1 MSFLF
6 GRSGLDI
13 GGFPFVTFRGK
24 QIFNVMDEELLFGF
38 VGAIRICVHEIEI
51 LLMLQHFA
59 GRAVFDPVLMIAAK
73 ALCAFN
79 NGIPPSRPTTKAM
92 AGQLAV

>member
-1 MSFLF
+1 
-6 GRSGLDI
+6 
-13 GGFPFVTFRGK
+13 
-24 QIFNVMDEELLFGF
+24 MDEELLFGF

-73 ALCAFN
+73 ALRAFN
-79 NGIPPSRPTTKAM
+79 NGNDTAKQTERWQGSWLYNWQA
-92 AGQLAV
+92 AEWL